1 MFQSDFRFV
10 AEYFVGIRKRKEGLI
25 PEFHYPAERMKH
37 VEAVMELMRALT
49 NSKWFDKLPDLVGE
63 RGGVMFTEIFEEIE
77 EKGIKKGIKQ
87 GIKQGIEQGIK
98 QGIVSGEE
106 SANLRVA
113 EDMLSRDE
121 PLDKIVL
128 YSTLD
133 EGRIRKLAGILG
145 VSVRE
150 VQETENPF

>member
-1 MFQSDFRFV
+1 
-10 AEYFVGIRKRKEGLI
+10 
-25 PEFHYPAERMKH
+25 MKY

-77 EKGIKKGIKQ
+77 EKGIKKGIEQGIEQ

-98 QGIVSGEE
+98 QGIKQGIEQGIAAGKE

-133 EGRIRKLAGILG
+133 EGCIRKLAGTLG
-145 VSVRE
+145 ISVRE
-150 VQETENPF
+150 V